1 MIIKSWMVIG
11 GIAFLVAIASNLLL
25 NPNDIRWFNRL
36 IRPGWLTFETA
47 IPLIWTIVFIGGAWS
62 AILVW
67 EAEPRTPQTW
77 GLMGFYLL
85 LELVILAYTPVMCKI
100 KSLRVGTI
108 LGGTGFILGIMLMIS
123 VWPISQT
130 AALLLLPFVLWSPI
144 GTYTTWVM
152 IPLNPADA

>member
-1 MIIKSWMVIG
+1 
-11 GIAFLVAIASNLLL
+11 
-25 NPNDIRWFNRL
+25 
-36 IRPGWLTFETA
+36 
-47 IPLIWTIVFIGGAWS
+47 
-62 AILVW
+62 
-67 EAEPRTPQTW
+67 
-77 GLMGFYLL
+77 
-85 LELVILAYTPVMCKI
+85 MCKM

>member
-1 MIIKSWMVIG
+1 MIKSWMVIG
-11 GIAFLVAIASNLLL
+11 GVAFLVALANNILLT
-25 NPNDIRWFNRL
+25 PNDIRWFNRL
-36 IRPGWLTFETA
+36 TRPGWLTFEKA

-67 EAEPRTPQTW
+67 EAEPQTSQTW
-77 GLMGFYLL
+77 VLMGFYLL
-85 LELVILAYTPVMCKI
+85 VELVILSYTPVMCKT

-108 LGGTGFILGIMLMIS
+108 LGGTGFILGLMLMIS

-130 AALLLLPFVLWSPI
+130 AAFLLLPFVLWSPI
-144 GTYTTWVM
+144 GTYTTWAM

>member
-1 MIIKSWMVIG
+1 MMIKSWMVIAS
-11 GIAFLVAIASNLLL
+11 IAFLVAIASNLLL

-36 IRPGWLTFETA
+36 IRPGWLTFEKA

-67 EAEPRTPQTW
+67 EAEPGTPQTW
-77 GLMGFYLL
+77 GLIGFYLL
-85 LELVILAYTPVMCKI
+85 LELVILAYTPVMCKM

-108 LGGTGFILGIMLMIS
+108 LGATGFILGMMLMIS